1 MRMAYLILAH
11 DGEAQLNALLDQ
23 LVPPGSPDIAIV
35 HADRRS
41 GLWQGLRAAPLG
53 DPQRVRLI
61 ADPVAVRWG
70 HWSQVA
76 AILRLIEAALEV
88 GCDYAH
94 LISGADWPVASR
106 DDITAALAATSAPP
120 CHIEAVPGVQEE
132 RMQGF
137 RFDARW
143 LQLDPVRNRLA
154 YAAAWELRRASRWI
168 ERLSQPRSR
177 PWGGWCKGST
187 WWSLPTDALQLLA
200 RELPPLIASGRL
212 RGTLCADEHAIQTIV
227 AAHFPERLADHRRFI
242 VWPEGQSS
250 PRLLEAADKQGM
262 LAGGAWFARKVSLA
276 HDPFFLDL
284 PGY

>member
-11 DGEAQLNALLDQ
+11 DGEAQLAALLDR
-23 LVPPGSPDIAIV
+23 LVPPGSSDIAIV

-41 GLWQGLRAAPLG
+41 ALWRSLRAAPPG
-53 DPQRVRLI
+53 EPQRVRLI

-76 AILRLIEAALEV
+76 AILRLIEAALEA

-94 LISGADWPVASR
+94 LVSGADWPIANR
-106 DDITAALAATSAPP
+106 DDIAARLSATPL
-120 CHIEAVPGVQEE
+120 CHIEALPGLQEE

-137 RFDARW
+137 RLDARW
-143 LQLDPVRNRLA
+143 LQLDSVRNRLA

-168 ERLSQPRSR
+168 EHLGQQRPR
-177 PWGGWCKGST
+177 PWGSWCKGST
-187 WWSLPTDALQLLA
+187 WWSLPVDALRLLA

-212 RGTLCADEHAIQTIV
+212 RGTLCADEHATQTIV
-227 AAHFPERLADHRRFI
+227 AAHFPERLADNRRYI

-250 PRLLEAADKQGM
+250 PRLLEAADQSAM
-262 LAGGAWFARKVSLA
+262 LDSGAWFARKVALA
-276 HDPFFLDL
+276 RDPFFLDL
-284 PGY
+284 P